1 MFLIFLAL
9 ACLVAINAWT
19 IWIAATRR
27 GVVQAYWALSG
38 SFMGIGLMAV
48 IGVFA
53 FPGLL
58 QLDPTSGEMPPAFGL
73 GFGLVVIGLTGVAIG
88 AAMMGLARLW
98 RRKRAASALA
108 AATAD
113 GADAPSG
120 GTPLGTPIGTARDA

>member
-1 MFLIFLAL
+1 MFLIVLAL

-27 GVVQAYWALSG
+27 GVVQAYWALCG

-88 AAMMGLARLW
+88 AAMMGVARLW
-98 RRKRAASALA
+98 RRKHAATSQT
-108 AATAD
+108 AATAV

-120 GTPLGTPIGTARDA
+120 GTPLGTARDA

>member
-1 MFLIFLAL
+1 MFLIVLAL

-27 GVVQAYWALSG
+27 GVVQAYWALCG

-58 QLDPTSGEMPPAFGL
+58 QLDSTSGEMPPAFGL
-73 GFGLVVIGLTGVAIG
+73 GFGMVAIGLTGVAIG
-88 AAMMGLARLW
+88 VALMGLARLW
-98 RRKRAASALA
+98 RRKRVATGQT
-108 AATAD
+108 AATAE

-120 GTPLGTPIGTARDA
+120 GTPLETARDA